1 MSDLNLFKEKID
13 KILNDALET
22 NKEQITGGAADDFPT
37 YKYLVGVSQTLS
49 DMKSR
54 FHDEYIKLF
63 KTGEGE

>member
-1 MSDLNLFKEKID
+1 MPLLQEK
-13 KILNDALET
+13 
-22 NKEQITGGAADDFPT
+22 QITGGAADDFPT

-63 KTGEGE
+63 KIGEGE